1 MNAER
6 LSRFL
11 PICAAVLVAASFS
24 LGWRAIQPAPVFGT
38 TRVVAEDPFVRARL
52 THHPGGAVH
61 PVSRAKTAEDAAPIH
76 GRYVVGGAEPAS

>member
-38 TRVVAEDPFVRARL
+38 TRVVAQDRFVRARL
-52 THHPGGAVH
+52 THHPRSVAQ
-61 PVSRAKTAEDAAPIH
+61 PASRGKTAEAAAPIH
-76 GRYVVGGAEPAS
+76 GRYVVGVEPAS